1 MHVGLSCHSKGM
13 SHSAWAC
20 NLGRCKLAPMYAIC
34 ITAELMADFKFV
46 AQVPNGMS
54 WDLKKKVMYYNDT
67 PYQTCTAYATDDD
80 GVPIK

>member
-1 MHVGLSCHSKGM
+1 M
-13 SHSAWAC
+13 
-20 NLGRCKLAPMYAIC
+20 
-34 ITAELMADFKFV
+34 MADFKVV